1 MRTLYVTDLDGTL
14 LGRDGRVSERTLR
27 AMDALWAHGVCISP
41 VTSRSYSAIEVLRG
55 ARFCAPWCLLGGARL
70 YDAQARRV
78 LSEQTYDVR
87 DAVFILD
94 AMKARGLTPFLYAQ
108 DENDEQ
114 RVYYERDSDAVALE
128 FIARQRAK
136 GDGRF
141 RQVDNFLEKMGE
153 KLFIVTV
160 RGEESVLRELRDGFL
175 RRGLHAYLY
184 HAVRLS
190 GACSLETAAVSKRA
204 GVQKLRALTGAER
217 VVAFGD
223 NGNDVGMFEAADERV
238 AVDNATQELRAL
250 ADRVIGPHDQDSV
263 AREICKMEGI
273 EWKF

>member
-27 AMDALWAHGVCISP
+27 ALDALWAHGVCISP

>member
-114 RVYYERDSDAVALE
+114 RVYYERGSDAAALE

-141 RQVDNFLEKMGE
+141 RQVESFSEKMGE

>member
-87 DAVFILD
+87 DAAFILD

-141 RQVDNFLEKMGE
+141 RQVESFSEKIGE

>member
-14 LGRDGRVSERTLR
+14 LGRDDRVSERTLR
-27 AMDALWAHGVCISP
+27 AMDALRAHGVCISP

-114 RVYYERDSDAVALE
+114 RVYYERDSDAAALE

-204 GVQKLRALTGAER
+204 GVKKLRALTGAER

>member
-14 LGRDGRVSERTLR
+14 LGRDGRVSERTLW
-27 AMDALWAHGVCISP
+27 ALDALWAHGVCISP

-114 RVYYERDSDAVALE
+114 RVYYERGSDAVALE

>member
-114 RVYYERDSDAVALE
+114 RVYYERDSDAAALE

-141 RQVDNFLEKMGE
+141 RQVESFSEKMGE

>member
-27 AMDALWAHGVCISP
+27 AMEALWAHGVCISP

-114 RVYYERDSDAVALE
+114 RVYYERGSDAAALE

-141 RQVDNFLEKMGE
+141 RQVESFSEKMGE

>member
-14 LGRDGRVSERTLR
+14 LGRDGRISARTRR
-27 AMDALWAHGVCISP
+27 ALDALYAAGVCISP
-41 VTSRSYSAIEVLRG
+41 VTSRSYSAIEVLEG
-55 ARFCAPWCLLGGARL
+55 TRFCAPWCLLGGARL
-70 YDAQARRV
+70 YDAQARR
-78 LSEQTYDVR
+78 LLGEHTYETK
-87 DAVFILD
+87 DAAFILD

-114 RVYYERDSDAVALE
+114 RVYYERGSDERALE

-141 RQVDNFLEKMGE
+141 RQVEDFSEKMGE

-160 RGEESVLRELRDGFL
+160 RGEESVLRELRDEFL

-184 HAVRLS
+184 HAVRLN
-190 GACSLETAAVSKRA
+190 GACSLETAAVSKCV
-204 GVQKLRALTGAER
+204 GVRELRALTGAER

-223 NGNDVGMFEAADERV
+223 NGNDVGMFEAADVRI
-238 AVDNATQELRAL
+238 AVGNATQELKAL
-250 ADRVIGPHDQDSV
+250 ADRVIGPHDADSV
-263 AREICKMEGI
+263 AREICEMEGI
-273 EWKF
+273 KWEF

>member
-27 AMDALWAHGVCISP
+27 AMEALWAHGVCISP

-78 LSEQTYDVR
+78 LSEQTYDMR

-114 RVYYERDSDAVALE
+114 RVYYERGSDAAALE

-141 RQVDNFLEKMGE
+141 RQVESFSEKMGE

>member
-27 AMDALWAHGVCISP
+27 AMEALWAHGVCISP

-78 LSEQTYDVR
+78 LSEQTYDMR

-114 RVYYERDSDAVALE
+114 RVYYERGSDAVALE

>member
-27 AMDALWAHGVCISP
+27 ALDALWAHGVCISP

-141 RQVDNFLEKMGE
+141 RQVESFSEKMGE

>member
-14 LGRDGRVSERTLR
+14 LGRDGRVSERTLW
-27 AMDALWAHGVCISP
+27 ALDALWAHGVCISP

-114 RVYYERDSDAVALE
+114 RVYYERGSDAAALE

-141 RQVDNFLEKMGE
+141 RQVDNFSEKIGE

>member
-114 RVYYERDSDAVALE
+114 RVYYERDSDAAALE

-141 RQVDNFLEKMGE
+141 RQVESFSEKMGE

-190 GACSLETAAVSKRA
+190 GTCSLETAAVSKRA

>member
-27 AMDALWAHGVCISP
+27 AMEALWAHGVCISP

-78 LSEQTYDVR
+78 LSEQTYDMR